1 MKTVITGTI
10 VGVIVGAVIWWVI
23 FTDLIIRDLIEL
35 IFLVT
40 VLGIGGG
47 VGAHKLRQTYFPL

>member
-1 MKTVITGTI
+1 M
-10 VGVIVGAVIWWVI
+10 GVIVGAVIWWVI